1 MDPSDKIRL
10 LQGKIVLK
18 NFQNVLATQPNA
30 QPTVCGGFST
40 CVVHYKDYEYREII
54 RNGLASDCNTCE
66 TTVCEQ
72 APYGGKKT

>member
-18 NFQNVLATQPNA
+18 NFQNQLALQQNVQPA
-30 QPTVCGGFST
+30 VCGGFST
-40 CVVHYKDYEYREII
+40 AVVRYDTFEYRELI
-54 RNGLASDCNTCE
+54 RNGLATTCNSCS

-72 APYGGKKT
+72 APYGGKKN

>member
-18 NFQNVLATQPNA
+18 NFQAALATQPNA

-40 CVVHYKDYEYREII
+40 CVVHYKDYEYREVI
-54 RNGLASDCNTCE
+54 RNGLASDCNTCA
-66 TTVCEQ
+66 TTACEQ
-72 APYGGKKT
+72 APYGGKKD